1 MFFFTLLLF
10 GGIQARIVAL
20 NGHYFLKNGGHFVL
34 SIKVH
39 MLYLSYTSEANLE
52 IMFLFLIFW
61 FSLFNAGK
69 LHWLYC
75 ASGGSVCSGS

>member
-1 MFFFTLLLF
+1 MLGSVTECLATDARPLYFSCLMFFFTLLLF

-39 MLYLSYTSEANLE
+39 MLDLSHTSEANLE
-52 IMFLFLIFW
+52 IMFLFLIF
-61 FSLFNAGK
+61 
-69 LHWLYC
+69 
-75 ASGGSVCSGS
+75 